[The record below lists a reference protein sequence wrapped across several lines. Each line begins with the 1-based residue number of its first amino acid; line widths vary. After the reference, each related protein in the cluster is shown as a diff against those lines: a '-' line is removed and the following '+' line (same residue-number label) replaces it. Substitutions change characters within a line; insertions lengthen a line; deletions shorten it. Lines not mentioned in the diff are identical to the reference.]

1 MVGCSKG
8 DGLLLS
14 PQKGEQYMYRQGV
27 KTNMFETPEYSEW
40 LVLVVK
46 LWAAREVD
54 RGHITEPW
62 SLYSNTCN
70 RKVHKQSELST
81 N

>member
-1 MVGCSKG
+1 
-8 DGLLLS
+8 
-14 PQKGEQYMYRQGV
+14 MYRQGV

-70 RKVHKQSELST
+70 RKVHK
-81 N
+81 